1 MCFFQFIARK
11 LSLLPLFC
19 FLKKRYHMI
28 SFANLKIKFSQLF
41 PILPLPD
48 NRQHKLVLKVHSYFL
63 SLFSEV
69 LHITPKAV
77 PKHKPIGILS
87 STVPI
92 ARPIHIPNASFSF
105 EFILFTFSPQ
115 LFNTIF

>member
-1 MCFFQFIARK
+1 MFFSIHCTQTVIIA
-11 LSLLPLFC
+11 PILFS
-19 FLKKRYHMI
+19 KKRYHMI
-28 SFANLKIKFSQLF
+28 SFAILKIKFSQLF

-48 NRQHKLVLKVHSYFL
+48 NRQHKLILKVHSYFL

-105 EFILFTFSPQ
+105 EFILFIISS
-115 LFNTIF
+115 IAS